1 MLTEDDKS
9 AVKTAIE
16 KLRTTVN
23 GGDTDAIK
31 ADTEALEKEFYKL
44 SEKVY
49 QQSAPQGDAQNGNA
63 GGSYEG
69 GANGEGGTYYD
80 ANFEDNNKGNAN

>member
-1 MLTEDDKS
+1 MRTR
-9 AVKTAIE
+9 VK
-16 KLRTTVN
+16 
-23 GGDTDAIK
+23 GGDTLAIK
-31 ADTEALEKEFYKL
+31 ADTEAHDKQTYKL